1 MNSDTTHQLRR
12 PVKLVALL
20 SLALVALACN
30 DDLRKELKGN
40 AATSGTILAAVS
52 QVGTGGG
59 TSGTLVDDVQPV
71 GTDPNFALSLTPNAP
86 AVTNGGTA
94 TITASAASPFSEIY
108 LSVEGLAGYYRIVL
122 PAPTTSTDLRVTVD
136 QDYRQPSITFAVS
149 AGDGTNTGPI
159 ALQGF
164 TVVIVGSGDI
174 QVSIT
179 FDRQDD
185 LDLAVVDPMGDRVD
199 FATTTV
205 ASGGTLD
212 LDANPACGAPF
223 GNSENVT
230 WPQGRAIMGDYQVRV
245 AFFDSCTGQTVN
257 YTVTVTV
264 VGNPPQI
271 FSGSF
276 APGDVGMEV
285 LITTFNVAL
294 PLMP

>member
-1 MNSDTTHQLRR
+1 MNIDTTRQLRR
-12 PVKLVALL
+12 PAKLVALL
-20 SLALVALACN
+20 SLAFLAIACN

-40 AATSGTILAAVS
+40 AATSGTILSAVS

-59 TSGTLVDDVQPV
+59 TSGSLVDDVQPV
-71 GTDPNFALSLTPNAP
+71 GTDTNFALTLTPNAP

-94 TITASAASPFSEIY
+94 TISATAASPFSEIY
-108 LSVEGLAGYYRIVL
+108 LSVEGLAGYYRVVL

-212 LDANPACGAPF
+212 LDANPACTAPF

-276 APGDVGMEV
+276 APGAVGTEV